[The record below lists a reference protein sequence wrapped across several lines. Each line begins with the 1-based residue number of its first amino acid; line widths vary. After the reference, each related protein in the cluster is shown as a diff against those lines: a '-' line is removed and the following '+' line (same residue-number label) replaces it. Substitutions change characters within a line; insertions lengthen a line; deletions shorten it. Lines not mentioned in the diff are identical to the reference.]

1 MYSEISCSIG
11 EDDETDILWVL
22 QFRRR
27 CEIAETLVERN
38 FDLAFQVI
46 YEFNLPG
53 NHTHNFSFFSIL
65 VTYCFK

>member
-1 MYSEISCSIG
+1 MVKG
-11 EDDETDILWVL
+11 TDILCLL

-27 CEIAETLVERN
+27 CEIAETLVEKN

-53 NHTHNFSFFSIL
+53 NHTHNLFIYYFNSTAF
-65 VTYCFK
+65 